1 MTKKIS
7 QLPTAATL
15 DGTEYL
21 EIVQSGVSKK
31 VASSNLGGGSSLT
44 DWDMSTNLF
53 SSGSL
58 RGQRYYGINGPTTTL
73 FDRLGSVIPNGVF
86 ATSLEDNA
94 STTDPTKWAIEY
106 TVI

>member
-7 QLPTAATL
+7 QLPTATTL

-31 VASSNLGGGSSLT
+31 VLKSILVVGSALT

-53 SSGSL
+53 SSGSV

-73 FDRLGSVIPNGVF
+73 LDRLGSVIPNGVI

-106 TVI
+106 TII